1 MSSDKMLN
9 NTLFIS
15 TKNFPLCS
23 ILRIIGYY
31 FIVLWITGMILNG
44 SVLYILVRNKKLRQ
58 SSTNILIGGLLLA
71 DLIGTY
77 FEIPLP
83 TFSLLSCRW
92 IFTYTGCVFEAM
104 IVYFAGCSNIYML
117 CLISIDRYRK
127 IIRPFSAQKANIKQ
141 TYLTIAVAYLLSL
154 FWTVMPLLGWSDYDY
169 EGIRISCSIKW
180 TGRSFNIISYNITI
194 FIFVYLVPITI
205 IIVTNTKIYLSIRNR
220 WQRSMLNLNCNRVK
234 HQHKI
239 ERHILNTIILIIGG
253 YLIAWTPY
261 AIIVFIRIFIDTDRI
276 PAIVDTLPA
285 LFAKSSLAPQWKL
298 SYAQANPF
306 PTATSYPVW

>member
-15 TKNFPLCS
+15 MKNFPLCS

-31 FIVLWITGMILNG
+31 FIVLWIIGTILNG

-58 SSTNILIGGLLLA
+58 SSTNVFIGGLLLA
-71 DLIGTY
+71 DFIGIC

-92 IFTYTGCVFEAM
+92 IFTYTGCIFEAM

-127 IIRPFSAQKANIKQ
+127 ITQPFSPQKVNIKQ
-141 TYLTIAVAYLLSL
+141 TYLAIVVAYLLSL
-154 FWTVMPLLGWSDYDY
+154 FWTVMPLLGWSNYDY
-169 EGIRISCSIKW
+169 EGIGISCSINW

-205 IIVTNTKIYLSIRNR
+205 IIVTNIKIYLSIHNRWHHSTLNFNRNR
-220 WQRSMLNLNCNRVK
+220 MKYQ
-234 HQHKI
+234 QKI

-276 PAIVDTLPA
+276 PPIIDTLPA
-285 LFAKSSLAPQWKL
+285 LFAKSSL
-298 SYAQANPF
+298 
-306 PTATSYPVW
+306 V